1 MIRRTGCSGDVNPR
15 VELGSASLVAPMAS
29 KVISHFSV
37 CVEAEESSHL
47 ALWSKFR
54 TGVESAEGRQEH
66 EGGESRHLRAQA
78 RAEARSVRVKLGGIW
93 EVDMRGGWG
102 LVGREGKM
110 GAPFRRRVRWSRVR
124 EMLKNWAQYVS

>member
-1 MIRRTGCSGDVNPR
+1 M
-15 VELGSASLVAPMAS
+15 VAPMAS

-54 TGVESAEGRQEH
+54 LGMESAEGRQGHGE
-66 EGGESRHLRAQA
+66 ESRHLRAQA
-78 RAEARSVRVKLGGIW
+78 RVEARSVRVKLGGIW

-102 LVGREGKM
+102 LVRREGKM
-110 GAPFRRRVRWSRVR
+110 GAPFRRRVR
-124 EMLKNWAQYVS
+124 